1 MRQHGRVDT
10 FPRQKALTRGFR
22 LGIPRS
28 FRVADDRVVFV
39 RSAGSR
45 TPAGDL
51 WVMRESDGW
60 REVCLVDSA
69 DLARHGRTL
78 DPREASRRERL
89 REVTTGI
96 TDFSAD
102 TGARHVA
109 FTLDGALHRV
119 DTTTGRTQHIPH
131 ADAAI
136 DPRISPDGT
145 RIAFVASHAL
155 HVADADGTVRCLAEP
170 ESPTVVYGLA
180 DFIAAEELD
189 RHRGTWWFSD
199 SETLLV
205 ERSDDA
211 DVPVRWIGD
220 PAQPDREPVAHRY
233 PQAGHDNPTV
243 GLYVIGLDGRRAE
256 VYWDHEAYP
265 YLATVH
271 PTEGSSM
278 VVSVLSRDQR
288 EQLVFSVDV
297 HGRVTERARR
307 TCDPWITL
315 VPGVPREAGDG
326 ALLEVLPDS
335 GAFRLCRDGV
345 PITPVDLQIDALG
358 SADEGGYVV
367 GAQPDPTVR
376 AVAHVTPGGHLTW
389 LTPTDGWC
397 AAATSGGSALPRV
410 TVCSTLGET
419 RSQARLLIDGGGHP
433 IASHAE
439 KPLVT
444 PVVHLHN
451 ASHRDIRCAVLL
463 PRDHE
468 PGTRLPV
475 ICSPYGGP
483 HAQRVV
489 RSATAYLTEQWLAD
503 QGFAVVVIDGRGTPG
518 RGPDWEHAVAGDLAS
533 GVLEDQVTGLLS
545 VLQAF
550 PDLDADNVGIRGWSF
565 GGYLAALAVLD
576 RPDVFHAAVAGA
588 PVTEWR
594 LYDTAYTERY
604 LGLPQENETVYD
616 ANSLLT
622 RAHTLQRPLLLIH
635 GLADDNV
642 LAAHTLQM
650 SSALLAA
657 GRPHTVLPLSGV
669 THMTPQEVVAENLLR
684 TEVDFFRAHLTAST

>member
-1 MRQHGRVDT
+1 M
-10 FPRQKALTRGFR
+10 
-22 LGIPRS
+22 
-28 FRVADDRVVFV
+28 
-39 RSAGSR
+39 
-45 TPAGDL
+45 
-51 WVMRESDGW
+51 
-60 REVCLVDSA
+60 
-69 DLARHGRTL
+69 
-78 DPREASRRERL
+78 
-89 REVTTGI
+89 
-96 TDFSAD
+96 
-102 TGARHVA
+102 
-109 FTLDGALHRV
+109 
-119 DTTTGRTQHIPH
+119 
-131 ADAAI
+131 
-136 DPRISPDGT
+136 
-145 RIAFVASHAL
+145 
-155 HVADADGTVRCLAEP
+155 
-170 ESPTVVYGLA
+170 
-180 DFIAAEELD
+180 
-189 RHRGTWWFSD
+189 
-199 SETLLV
+199 
-205 ERSDDA
+205 
-211 DVPVRWIGD
+211 
-220 PAQPDREPVAHRY
+220 
-233 PQAGHDNPTV
+233 
-243 GLYVIGLDGRRAE
+243 
-256 VYWDHEAYP
+256 
-265 YLATVH
+265 
-271 PTEGSSM
+271 
-278 VVSVLSRDQR
+278 
-288 EQLVFSVDV
+288 
-297 HGRVTERARR
+297 
-307 TCDPWITL
+307 
-315 VPGVPREAGDG
+315 
-326 ALLEVLPDS
+326 
-335 GAFRLCRDGV
+335 
-345 PITPVDLQIDALG
+345 
-358 SADEGGYVV
+358 

-444 PVVHLHN
+444 PVVHLHTS
-451 ASHRDIRCAVLL
+451 SHRDLRCAVLL

-550 PDLDADNVGIRGWSF
+550 PDLDADHVGIRGWSF

-604 LGLPQENETVYD
+604 LGLPQENEAVYD

-657 GRPHTVLPLSGV
+657 GRSHAVLPLSGV